1 MSTMSSASSPTAA
14 IVVPLQKRERWT
26 KAGPVVSHLGEEEI
40 SNLEE
45 RASATIGDPSTL
57 GLWGFATGTW
67 IAGTVIGGAFPHSS
81 IVAVIPVLLVF
92 AGVVQ
97 FIAGLFA
104 FRRANVLAA
113 TAFCA
118 FGAFNVTEAF
128 FIALQSA
135 NTVGATG
142 APMILNGFLFE
153 SFAFIAAAL
162 TLAAMRTNVAFVCVL
177 GALAIGYCLAGIPD
191 LTGNAAPGG
200 LAIVGNI
207 GGWFLVASA
216 ACAYYTGAAF
226 VVNSIWNST
235 VLPIGGEP

>member
-1 MSTMSSASSPTAA
+1 MSTMSSAPSRAA
-14 IVVPLQKRERWT
+14 TVVPLQKRERWT
-26 KAGPVVSHLGEEEI
+26 KAGPVVSHLDESEI

-45 RASATIGDPSTL
+45 RAIATIGDPSTL

-81 IVAVIPVLLVF
+81 ITAVIPVLLVF

-118 FGAFNVTEAF
+118 FGAFNATEAF
-128 FIALQSA
+128 VLALQAS
-135 NTVGATG
+135 NTIGTAG

-162 TLAAMRTNVAFVCVL
+162 TMAAMRTNMALVCVL
-177 GALAIGYCLAGIPD
+177 GALAVGYCLSGIPD
-191 LTGNAAPGG
+191 LTGSATPGG
-200 LAIVGNI
+200 FGIVGNI

-226 VVNSIWNST
+226 VVNSIWSST